1 MELVPDERSARA
13 QRDGIKS
20 LGAAVL
26 VTLLLVAPDA
36 IYVGQVSRTAIT
48 LRDALFFTAGII
60 ALLSFF
66 RRANRPGLRNGL
78 AWAVLFAVVVASAIV
93 NKRVF
98 SVVEFVAFF
107 GLPVLLGAY
116 LGSDDALRT
125 GALNGF
131 CIGTVLLSLWSV
143 AELVMQRE
151 VFPSRNGLGYRGSAI
166 AHGLT
171 KANAGFTWS
180 LDLSLVLVMGF
191 FILYAWT
198 ALRGT
203 RFRLTLLVIV
213 VAGIFATL
221 ERSPLVGLA
230 AGLLFLVAMMNGPAA
245 RLRAVGVLLL
255 VVGVFLFFPGSLGE
269 SFRSFLFSSV
279 TSGSGQSGTISYRQ
293 QLFHLGTQAVKLH
306 PLVGSSYGSVLSISS
321 GPLASVFQSQ
331 GASLVDIACYPLAV
345 MIEMGIIGFLALSW
359 AAVAAVLRGVRGVIF
374 GRRDLSIGLTAAL
387 VAGLVTSFGVAE
399 GSGIPFLLMLLAFVA
414 SSASPVV
421 RKAPSRLRMR
431 VS

>member
-1 MELVPDERSARA
+1 MEIVPDARLA
-13 QRDGIKS
+13 LKERDGVKALASAI
-20 LGAAVL
+20 L

-48 LRDALFFTAGII
+48 LRDAVFFLAGAI
-60 ALLSFF
+60 ALLSLC
-66 RRANRPGLRNGL
+66 RRANRPALRNGL
-78 AWAVLFAVVVASAIV
+78 AWALLLAVVVASAIV

-98 SVVEFVAFF
+98 SIVEFIAFF
-107 GLPVLLGAY
+107 GLPVLVGAY
-116 LGSDDALRT
+116 MGSDDALRA
-125 GALNGF
+125 GALNGL
-131 CIGTVLLSLWSV
+131 CVGTVLLSLWSV
-143 AELVMQRE
+143 AELLMQTE
-151 VFPSRNGLGYRGSAI
+151 IFPSRGGLNYRGSAV

-191 FILYAWT
+191 FVLYAWT
-198 ALRGT
+198 ATRGT
-203 RFRLTLLVIV
+203 RFRLALLVLV

-245 RLRAVGVLLL
+245 RLRALGVLLL
-255 VVGVFLFFPGSLGE
+255 AVGVFLFFPGALGE
-269 SFRSFLFSSV
+269 SFRSFLLSSV

-293 QLFHLGTQAVKLH
+293 ELVHLGTQAVKLH

-331 GASLVDIACYPLAV
+331 GATLVDIACYPLAV

-359 AAVAAVLRGVRGVIF
+359 AALAAVLRGARGVIF
-374 GRRDLSIGLTAAL
+374 KSRDLSIGLTAAL

-399 GSGIPFLLMLLAFVA
+399 GSGIPFMLMLLALVA
-414 SSASPVV
+414 ASASPSV
-421 RKAPSRLRMR
+421 RRTPQRIRQR